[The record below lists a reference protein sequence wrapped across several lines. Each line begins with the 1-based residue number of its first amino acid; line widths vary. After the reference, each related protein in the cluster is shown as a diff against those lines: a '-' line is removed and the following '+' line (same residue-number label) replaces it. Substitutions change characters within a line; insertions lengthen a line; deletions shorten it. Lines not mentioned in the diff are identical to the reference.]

1 MVAGHV
7 LEAELVG
14 EMLFEPVLDLQD
26 DQVLVQFLPAK
37 AHAPRGVVALHFVE
51 DVAGHRLRHVGAA
64 ESLDQVD
71 VQVAGRSSAAG
82 AVEVVGVGQV
92 LVLVE
97 ADLGEA
103 FFELVEE
110 TPVGGR
116 LLAIEQPGLGQPEH
130 AAGFATEHGAAGV
143 LLT

>member
-1 MVAGHV
+1 M
-7 LEAELVG
+7 
-14 EMLFEPVLDLQD
+14 
-26 DQVLVQFLPAK
+26 
-37 AHAPRGVVALHFVE
+37 
-51 DVAGHRLRHVGAA
+51 RHVGAA
-64 ESLDQVD
+64 EALDQVD

-103 FFELVEE
+103 LFELVEE

-116 LLAIEQPGLGQPEH
+116 LLAIEQAGLGQPEH